1 MIIEVAL
8 TAYQCVHV
16 YVCTS
21 NILQAFG
28 IFIAFIHVFLY
39 QKVLYRVLFSCDI
52 VLMVWKNFSVLKF
65 LLRSLKDKLKIPP
78 HLAYVATLPCNLSL
92 IFCFDDINVSQGSVA
107 T

>member
-8 TAYQCVHV
+8 TAYQCVRV

-52 VLMVWKNFSVLKF
+52 VLMVWKNFSVFKVFIAIIERQIENPTAPCLC
-65 LLRSLKDKLKIPP
+65 S
-78 HLAYVATLPCNLSL
+78 YTTL
-92 IFCFDDINVSQGSVA
+92 
-107 T
+107 